1 MDGGYDGMMGGGW
14 MIAWM
19 LLWLLIVGAVLA
31 VAVFGIVRFSPPRNE
46 PRDEALELLRRRY
59 AAGEIDKDEYASR
72 VSDLGRSP

>member
-19 LLWLLIVGAVLA
+19 LVWILIVGAVLA
-31 VAVFGIVRFSPPRNE
+31 VLVFGIVRFSQPRRE
-46 PRDEALELLRRRY
+46 SRDEALELLRHRY

-72 VSDLGRSP
+72 ASDLGR